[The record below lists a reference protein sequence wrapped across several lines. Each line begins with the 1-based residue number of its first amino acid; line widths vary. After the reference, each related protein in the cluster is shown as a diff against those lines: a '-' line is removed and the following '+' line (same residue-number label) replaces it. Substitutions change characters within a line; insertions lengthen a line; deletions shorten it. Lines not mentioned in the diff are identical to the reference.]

1 MREAKAP
8 HLPATLQHVRSDVAG
23 QQVPVVH
30 RYLLQQTECPMVSLL
45 VLPNGEVS
53 VQRGTCT
60 VETLTESAQGFFYIV
75 GLGRGEH
82 GC

>member
-1 MREAKAP
+1 
-8 HLPATLQHVRSDVAG
+8 
-23 QQVPVVH
+23 
-30 RYLLQQTECPMVSLL
+30 MVSLL